1 MLLQLP
7 DEAIEFFIG
16 TQFRIEV
23 RGVRDVVAV
32 HASALRL
39 QEGRCVKI
47 SNAQLV
53 QVCNQVLCIVKTQML
68 VELQAIGRDG
78 NPWSTHGSQSLAEK
92 VCKSHIMAKK
102 DSVQDAVRLRTHK
115 LLG

>member
-7 DEAIEFFIG
+7 DEAIELFIG

-23 RGVRDVVAV
+23 RRARDVIAV

-47 SNAQLV
+47 SNA
-53 QVCNQVLCIVKTQML
+53 
-68 VELQAIGRDG
+68 
-78 NPWSTHGSQSLAEK
+78 
-92 VCKSHIMAKK
+92 
-102 DSVQDAVRLRTHK
+102 
-115 LLG
+115 

>member
-23 RGVRDVVAV
+23 RRVRDIIAV

-39 QEGRCVKI
+39 QKRRCVKI

-53 QVCNQVLCIVKTQML
+53 QVCNHVPCIVKTQML

-78 NPWSTHGSQSLAEK
+78 NPWSTHGSHYLAEN
-92 VCKSHIMAKK
+92 VCKSHIITKK
-102 DSVQDAVRLRTHK
+102 NPGRMPCA
-115 LLG
+115 